1 MPILWRCL
9 RFHASFPFPQ
19 KPQRLDYNAFQ
30 RAIGFLAA
38 EGNLRL
44 GDNAD
49 GITMN
54 ADRYPDDSAR
64 ASKRLWMLFRSLASH
79 PAEVKEPKVV
89 DINLA
94 GLSSTEYDLMEV
106 LALTQPDNACI
117 MPAPIEDLRPH
128 ARRILGS
135 STPCNYS
142 SIPRGDFLSLLK
154 LLLSVQLD
162 MPEWGDHEPYYYS
175 GRILNLS
182 DPDILQ
188 GAADAILKKS
198 IPDDTKDVD
207 WRSFQ
212 NILNVYLVS
221 LANEPNTN
229 RTFK

>member
-9 RFHASFPFPQ
+9 CFHAFFPFPQ
-19 KPQRLDYNAFQ
+19 KPQRLDFNAFQ

-64 ASKRLWMLFRSLASH
+64 ASKHLWMLFRSLAGPS
-79 PAEVKEPKVV
+79 AEASEPKVV
-89 DINLA
+89 ETNLA
-94 GLSSTEYDLMEV
+94 GLSNTEEDLMEV

-117 MPAPIEDLRPH
+117 MPAPIEELRPH
-128 ARRILGS
+128 ARRILGP
-135 STPCNYS
+135 STSYAYS

-154 LLLSVQLD
+154 LILSVQLD
-162 MPEWGDHEPYYYS
+162 KPEWGNHEPYYYT
-175 GRILNLS
+175 GRILVS
-182 DPDILQ
+182 PDPDILQ
-188 GAADAILKKS
+188 EAADAILKKS
-198 IPDDTKDVD
+198 ISSETEDVD

-212 NILNVYLVS
+212 NILNIYLVS
-221 LANEPNTN
+221 LAIVPDTN
-229 RTFK
+229 RAFN

>member
-1 MPILWRCL
+1 MPILWRCFH
-9 RFHASFPFPQ
+9 FHAFFPFPQ

-64 ASKRLWMLFRSLASH
+64 ASKHLWMLFRSLAAH
-79 PAEVKEPKVV
+79 CAEVNEPKVV
-89 DINLA
+89 ATNLA
-94 GLSSTEYDLMEV
+94 DLSNTEDDLIEV

-117 MPAPIEDLRPH
+117 MPAPIEELRPH
-128 ARRILGS
+128 ARRVLGS
-135 STPCNYS
+135 STPCAYS
-142 SIPRGDFLSLLK
+142 SIPREDFLSLLK
-154 LLLSVQLD
+154 LILSVQLD
-162 MPEWGDHEPYYYS
+162 KPEWGDHEPDYYTGHVLVS
-175 GRILNLS
+175 P

-198 IPDDTKDVD
+198 MPSETKDVD
-207 WRSFQ
+207 WPSFQ
-212 NILNVYLVS
+212 NILNVHLASLVIT
-221 LANEPNTN
+221 PDTN
-229 RTFK
+229 RAFN